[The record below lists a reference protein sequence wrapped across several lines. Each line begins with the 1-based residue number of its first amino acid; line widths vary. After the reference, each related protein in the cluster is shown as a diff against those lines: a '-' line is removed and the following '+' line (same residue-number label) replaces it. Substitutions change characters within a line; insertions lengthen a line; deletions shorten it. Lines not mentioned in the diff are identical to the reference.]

1 MWICV
6 RIAQAHTQKH
16 THKLPITHTPTL
28 MCLSTH
34 SNMCMHKHT
43 LTSSHTHIKSSR
55 RLFHVEWGKHL
66 RSKIFSIASLRNRIL
81 FNNKY
86 SSNSLK
92 AADVPMQQ
100 GKFLIFFK
108 SLGYLTTKAS
118 SYSLRLSLNSRFWVQ
133 PRTPHLGGCLCRT
146 QND

>member
-6 RIAQAHTQKH
+6 HITQAHTHKNTPINSQSH
-16 THKLPITHTPTL
+16 TLAHS
-28 MCLSTH
+28 CLSTH
-34 SNMCMHKHT
+34 SNVCMHKHT
-43 LTSSHTHIKSSR
+43 HTISHTHIKSSR

-81 FNNKY
+81 SKNKY

-133 PRTPHLGGCLCRT
+133 PRTPHLGSCLCRT